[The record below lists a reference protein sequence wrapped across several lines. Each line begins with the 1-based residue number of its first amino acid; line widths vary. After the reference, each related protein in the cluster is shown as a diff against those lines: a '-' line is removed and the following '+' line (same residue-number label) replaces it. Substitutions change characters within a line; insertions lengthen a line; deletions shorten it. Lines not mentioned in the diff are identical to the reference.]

1 MAVQAHLLVA
11 LDQQGQMVIQQ
22 LHLDSLHL
30 VVVAAQVDTILQLG
44 QRAVV
49 VQVVAALVPD
59 SLVVAMVDHQEQ
71 EQPAKA
77 TTVLPADTLG
87 IQEEVAVQVQQQH
100 NQAMKSAMVAWV
112 FLIAF

>member
-1 MAVQAHLLVA
+1 MVAVQAHLLVP
-11 LDQQGQMVIQQ
+11 LDQPGQTVIQQ

-30 VVVAAQVDTILQLG
+30 VVVAEQVDTILQLG

-49 VQVVAALVPD
+49 VRVVAALVAD

-77 TTVLPADTLG
+77 TTVLLADTLG
-87 IQEEVAVQVQQQH
+87 IQVAVVAQARQQH
-100 NQAMKSAMVAWV
+100 NQAMKSATVA
-112 FLIAF
+112 